1 MIPFFKTMKGNEM
14 NKLLETNLLILNG
27 YPLKVYHVLIA
38 SLGAIVAW
46 LTMVFTFAIF

>member
-1 MIPFFKTMKGNEM
+1 M
-14 NKLLETNLLILNG
+14 NNFLKMNLVILNG

-46 LTMVFTFAIF
+46 LTMVFAFAIF